1 MKPLLPFDLDSDL
14 RRRLGHRVVDLI
26 DEYFADLPDRP
37 VQLHASQRSFE
48 PLQNPLPEA
57 AADPEAVLEQVTRE
71 LIEKGFH
78 VPSANYFG
86 LMNPT
91 PAYVAVL
98 AETLVAALNPPLA
111 TMARSQLASKI
122 EQEALRWIGE
132 RIGWRGA
139 FDGSFTSGGNEANFS
154 ALALALAARFPNA
167 TEEGVASIGAQP
179 VFYASAE
186 SHHSLDKSAGLLGI
200 GRRAL
205 RRVPV
210 NARLEMDLQQLE
222 TGIAAPY
229 MPKTA
234 ASLPVDN
241 FKISAQWSR
250 RANAFKLWL
259 TLRIHG
265 RQAYEQHIN
274 RQLALAQDFGR
285 WLENSAHFELAAPV
299 RLPILNGRV
308 RLPGGDEQIAAAH
321 LAVVEEVTRDGR
333 RWISETK
340 VAGRSVLRIM
350 IVSDLTGEK
359 QIAELQAA
367 MTAAAEKVVG
377 MKAVHPQP
385 VR

>member
-1 MKPLLPFDLDSDL
+1 DVGVENVEDIERLLDD
-14 RRRLGHRVVDLI
+14 
-26 DEYFADLPDRP
+26 
-37 VQLHASQRSFE
+37 
-48 PLQNPLPEA
+48 
-57 AADPEAVLEQVTRE
+57 VTRE

-98 AETLVAALNPPLA
+98 AETLVAALNPQLA

-122 EQEALRWIGE
+122 EQETLRWIGE
-132 RIGWRGA
+132 RIGWGGA

-205 RRVPV
+205 RRLPV
-210 NARLEMDLQQLE
+210 NARLEMDLQQLASPFAAGAILPPQPE
-222 TGIAAPY
+222 MLSRAFCIATPY

-299 RLPILNGRV
+299 RLPILNSR
-308 RLPGGDEQIAAAH
+308 
-321 LAVVEEVTRDGR
+321 
-333 RWISETK
+333 
-340 VAGRSVLRIM
+340 
-350 IVSDLTGEK
+350 
-359 QIAELQAA
+359 
-367 MTAAAEKVVG
+367 
-377 MKAVHPQP
+377 
-385 VR
+385 